1 MEFFEAVQT
10 RRSIKHYDTD
20 AIMPQATFMQ
30 MMDAVMLSPTSYNIQ
45 HWRFIRV
52 SDSKLRHEI
61 QQAAWGQTQVGD
73 AAELVIICA
82 DMTAWQDRPE
92 RYWANADED
101 TRNVL
106 VPMIKDFYDGK
117 QQLQRDEAMRSCGMA
132 AQTMMLAARSLG
144 YDTSAMIGFDND
156 EVARLIKLPEGHV
169 IAMMVAIGKAIAPA
183 KPRGGQLTRE
193 EIIITN
199 QF

>member
-1 MEFFEAVQT
+1 MDFFEAVET

-20 AIMPQATFMQ
+20 AIMPQATFIK

-52 SDSKLRHEI
+52 TDCNLRQDI
-61 QQAAWGQTQVGD
+61 QQAAWGQTQVVD
-73 AAELVIICA
+73 ASELVIICA
-82 DMTAWQDRPE
+82 DMAAWQDRPE

-106 VPMIKDFYDGK
+106 VPMIEDFYAGK

-132 AQTMMLAARSLG
+132 AQTMMLSAKSLG
-144 YDTSAMIGFDND
+144 YDSGAMIGFDSD

-169 IAMMVAIGKAIAPA
+169 IAMMVTIGKAIAPA
-183 KPRGGQLTRE
+183 KPRGGQLTRDE
-193 EIIITN
+193 TLKTN

>member
-1 MEFFEAVQT
+1 MDFFEAVET

-20 AIMPQATFMQ
+20 AIMPQATFIK

-52 SDSKLRHEI
+52 TDCNLRQDI
-61 QQAAWGQTQVGD
+61 QQAAWGQTQVVD
-73 AAELVIICA
+73 ASELVIICA
-82 DMTAWQDRPE
+82 DMAAWQDRPE

-106 VPMIKDFYDGK
+106 VPMIEDFYAGK

-132 AQTMMLAARSLG
+132 AQTMMLSAKSLG
-144 YDTSAMIGFDND
+144 YDSGAMIGFDSD

-169 IAMMVAIGKAIAPA
+169 IAMMVTIGKAIAPA
-183 KPRGGQLTRE
+183 KPRGGQLTRDE
-193 EIIITN
+193 TLKNN